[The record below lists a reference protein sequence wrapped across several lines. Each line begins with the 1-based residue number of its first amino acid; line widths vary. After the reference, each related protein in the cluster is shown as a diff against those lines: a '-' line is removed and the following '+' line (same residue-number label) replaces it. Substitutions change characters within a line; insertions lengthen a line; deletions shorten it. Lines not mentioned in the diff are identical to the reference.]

1 MATINSTESSAAM
14 TGDPATDDD
23 AIMKTPDYRVGAAI
37 RDLRSI
43 ILLIQD
49 LRMNNETADYILR
62 DHKDIAYCAEWL
74 TNLSDDMRAAIFN
87 SQIVDLRDKISV
99 WHKAAE

>member
-1 MATINSTESSAAM
+1 MTIQ
-14 TGDPATDDD
+14 DDNE
-23 AIMKTPDYRVGAAI
+23 MKKPEHIVGSAI

-43 ILLIQD
+43 ILLIQE
-49 LRMNNETADYILR
+49 LRMNSDTADHILR

-74 TNLSDDMRAAIFN
+74 TNLSQDMSAAIFN

-99 WHKAAE
+99 WHRAAE